1 MIEEF
6 AKGGIQEGYGGD
18 LNVLMGTVIQD
29 ALCFIVLKPLKFT
42 CFCSIRRCQLTVWS
56 VVNVF
61 HGLVR
66 FFIPRSFQSD
76 YIGGWQGWH
85 LNNDVYARHDKL
97 A

>member
-18 LNVLMGTVIQD
+18 LNVLIGTVIQD
-29 ALCFIVLKPLKFT
+29 ASFWIILKPSKFT
-42 CFCSIRRCQLTVWS
+42 SFCSIRRCQLTVWS

-66 FFIPRSFQSD
+66 FILLRPVRSN
-76 YIGGWQGWH
+76 YVAGWQGWH
-85 LNNDVYARHDKL
+85 LNDDVYARHDKV